1 MPKYILTF
9 SLFFYVLPIFAQST
23 APLFKHRSLSANA
36 AIVKDSTQAA
46 LFAPQNPFRKLYYG
60 GSFGFDFSNGWL
72 LEISPLVGYKVGNGF
87 SLGANASFRYLSAVL
102 LSKYGQSYNSTNF
115 TGSAGVFAR
124 KKLDAH
130 FFAQAEAAM
139 VLYDMPMYDGR
150 LVRLDAE
157 NRTAAERTWQ
167 PALPI
172 GMGFTSGDRTS
183 FNMVALY
190 DVLYH
195 DGTPK
200 PSAWTLRLG
209 FEHRF

>member
-1 MPKYILTF
+1 MFKHILTIC
-9 SLFFYVLPIFAQST
+9 LFFQVFPLFAQSQS
-23 APLFKHRSLSANA
+23 PIFKHHSLSANA
-36 AIVKDSTQAA
+36 PIVKDSALPA
-46 LFAPQNPFRKLYYG
+46 LFAAQNPFRKLYYG

-102 LSKYGQSYNSTNF
+102 MSKYGQSYNSTNF

-124 KKLDAH
+124 KKLNAH

-150 LVRLDAE
+150 LVRLNAE
-157 NRTAAERTWQ
+157 NKTAAEREWQ
-167 PALPI
+167 PALPL

-183 FNMVALY
+183 FNIIALY
-190 DVLYH
+190 DVLYQ

-200 PSAWTLRLG
+200 PSAWTLRMG